1 VEGPVGARSTY
12 ADGDVSVTSARLN
25 GFTVNHFVFPPFYSM
40 RLDPEHG
47 YVGVVLEGGM
57 VKTFPDGVYRLRAG
71 SAFTMPAG
79 AFHDTEFGSRATRV
93 IVLHPVE
100 GVPSTVPW
108 TALLGT
114 FREVPASGTAWR
126 LAGELLAADDAWLL
140 AAEGLCLD
148 VVAGLLRAGRVGNGA
163 NGSRAWLEAVREQL
177 HASVGDRPM
186 LDELATSVGVHP
198 ARLSRAFRE
207 HYGLTI
213 GEYWR
218 RRRLDRI
225 TAELTAT
232 ETPIAALAAEAGFA
246 DQSHFTRAFRRH
258 TGLTPARYR
267 RAVRG

>member
-1 VEGPVGARSTY
+1 MEGPVGARSTY

-25 GFTVNHFVFPPFYSM
+25 GFTVDHFVFPPLYSM

-57 VKTFPDGVYRLRAG
+57 VKTFSDGVYRLRAG

-79 AFHDTEFGSRATRV
+79 ALHDTEFGRRATRV
-93 IVLHPVE
+93 IALHPVE

-148 VVAGLLRAGRVGNGA
+148 VVAGLLRAGSVGNGA
-163 NGSRAWLEAVREQL
+163 NGSAP
-177 HASVGDRPM
+177 G
-186 LDELATSVGVHP
+186 
-198 ARLSRAFRE
+198 
-207 HYGLTI
+207 
-213 GEYWR
+213 WR
-218 RRRLDRI
+218 RCESSSMHPSATGPRSTSWRPPSASTLPASRERFAST
-225 TAELTAT
+225 TA
-232 ETPIAALAAEAGFA
+232 
-246 DQSHFTRAFRRH
+246 
-258 TGLTPARYR
+258 
-267 RAVRG
+267 